1 MSNVGDGTGF
11 PPERPPL
18 DKLYLGDGV
27 YLTFL
32 VYGIALTTENG
43 VAVTNRIILE
53 PDVYAALVKY
63 MQRRA
68 DG

>member
-11 PPERPPL
+11 PPDAPPRG
-18 DKLYLGDGV
+18 KLYLGDGV

-32 VYGIALTTENG
+32 DYGILLTTENG
-43 VAVTNRIILE
+43 IVVTNRIVLE
-53 PDVYAALVKY
+53 PEVYMALVQY
-63 MQRRA
+63 MKRA